1 MTSDPPKKPSADEF
15 EYDGPS
21 KSSRKRAAHAA
32 QDLGQ
37 ELIRMRDGDLDAL
50 DLPETLVD
58 AVREARRITS
68 RGGLA
73 RQRQYIGKLMRDVDL
88 EPIKAFLA
96 SRNKI
101 DAQET
106 ERFKR
111 VEVWRERLIVEGA
124 QALEELQRWRPGID
138 RDEWTRRVSA
148 AQAERARTG
157 ATGPA
162 SRELFRELRALF
174 EAPAAEASPSS

>member
-1 MTSDPPKKPSADEF
+1 
-15 EYDGPS
+15 
-21 KSSRKRAAHAA
+21 
-32 QDLGQ
+32 
-37 ELIRMRDGDLDAL
+37 MRDSDLDAL
-50 DLPETLVD
+50 NLPETLVD
-58 AVREARRITS
+58 AVRDARRITS

-73 RQRQYIGKLMRDVDL
+73 RQRQYIGKLMRDIDL
-88 EPIKAFLA
+88 EPIRTFLA

-111 VEVWRERLIVEGA
+111 VEAWRERLIVEGA
-124 QALEELQRWRPGID
+124 PALEELQRWRPGID
-138 RDEWTRRVSA
+138 RDEWARRVSA

-157 ATGPA
+157 ATGHA

-174 EAPAAEASPSS
+174 DEPATDASASP